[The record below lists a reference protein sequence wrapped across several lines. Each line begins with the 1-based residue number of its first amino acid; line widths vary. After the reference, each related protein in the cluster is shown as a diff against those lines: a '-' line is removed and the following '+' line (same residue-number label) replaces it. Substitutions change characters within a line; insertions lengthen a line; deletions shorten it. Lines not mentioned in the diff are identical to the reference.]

1 MTLNNLFSAYLVL
14 FAMTISSSLFAGTF
28 TVEAPCQ
35 YREAYSEEFNKDK
48 FETAGDVT
56 IHMLTKS
63 RIPFQ
68 GTERG
73 INQIF
78 STQLGLDALEVV
90 SDEVMYAYGW
100 CYTINNEITM
110 SYADEVYLD
119 DYANA
124 NITWFYGI
132 SKFDKDKWVSMCQ
145 KATLRKDS
153 PVCQKLLN
161 R

>member
-1 MTLNNLFSAYLVL
+1 MITNKIWITLIVL
-14 FAMTISSSLFAGTF
+14 MFSSLSSAFAGTF
-28 TVEAPCQ
+28 TVEVPCQ
-35 YREAYSEEFNKDK
+35 HREAYSEEFDKEK
-48 FETAGDVT
+48 FETAGDLT
-56 IHMLTKS
+56 IHMLNKS
-63 RIPFQ
+63 RIPYQ

-78 STQLGLDALEVV
+78 DTPLGLDALEVV

-100 CYTINNEITM
+100 CFTLNGKITEN
-110 SYADEVYLD
+110 YASDIYLD
-119 DYANA
+119 DYKNA

-153 PVCQKLLN
+153 PVCQKLSV

>member
-1 MTLNNLFSAYLVL
+1 MTTNKFFSISLALIIT
-14 FAMTISSSLFAGTF
+14 FASSALSAGTF

-35 YREAYSEEFNKDK
+35 YKGAYSEEFNKDK

-63 RIPFQ
+63 HIPFQ

-78 STQLGLDALEVV
+78 STPLGLDALEVV

-100 CYTINNEITM
+100 CYTINNKITM
-110 SYADEVYLD
+110 NYADEVYLD
-119 DYANA
+119 DYATA
-124 NITWFYGI
+124 DITWFYGI

-153 PVCQKLLN
+153 PVCQKILT